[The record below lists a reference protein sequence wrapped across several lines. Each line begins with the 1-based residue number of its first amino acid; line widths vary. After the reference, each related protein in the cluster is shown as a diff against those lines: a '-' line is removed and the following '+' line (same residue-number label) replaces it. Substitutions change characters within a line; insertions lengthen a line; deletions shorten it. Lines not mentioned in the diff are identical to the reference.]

1 MIKDVIVGWR
11 RRSVSPVS
19 YANPLGD
26 ALQASGSLRDSVVR
40 LMDGIA
46 GYKWAGETMLEVP
59 NTAADAH
66 LNQVQQRRVFAG
78 LSRSFHPDERSDA
91 MHLSADLNSLDDR
104 RTSIGAL

>member
-11 RRSVSPVS
+11 RRSMSPVS
-19 YANPLGD
+19 YANPVGD
-26 ALQASGSLRDSVVR
+26 ALQASGSLRDSIVR
-40 LMDGIA
+40 LADEIA
-46 GYKWAGETMLEVP
+46 DYKWGGETAPEVP
-59 NTAADAH
+59 NAAADAH
-66 LNQVQQRRVFAG
+66 LNQVQQRRVFGG

>member
-11 RRSVSPVS
+11 RRSMSPVS
-19 YANPLGD
+19 YANPVGD
-26 ALQASGSLRDSVVR
+26 ALQASGSLRDTIVR
-40 LMDGIA
+40 LADGIA
-46 GYKWAGETMLEVP
+46 GYKWAGETAPESP